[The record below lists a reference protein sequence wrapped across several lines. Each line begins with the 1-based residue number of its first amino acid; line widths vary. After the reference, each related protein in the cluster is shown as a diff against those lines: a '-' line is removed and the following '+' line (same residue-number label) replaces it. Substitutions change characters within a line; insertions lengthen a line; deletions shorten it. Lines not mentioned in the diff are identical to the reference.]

1 MARGEFEKELEYY
14 IAQRRKAKIKFSG
27 IFSPFKSRKKMPETA
42 LPPEIQKYDA
52 TSPAEPAVSIPGE
65 DDSGYQPKKGVFTR
79 MLEGLGLVSAEK
91 EEKPADIPA
100 EEVRQMLVKD
110 DITQDTKEIAKIALA
125 AIKHLPPEQLTAFKS
140 GPEFARLKELLKKHS
155 LIK

>member
-1 MARGEFEKELEYY
+1 MARGEFERELDNY

-27 IFSPFKSRKKMPETA
+27 IFSPFKSKKKMPETA
-42 LPPEIQKYDA
+42 MPPEIHKYDA

-65 DDSGYQPKKGVFTR
+65 EDDYQPRKGVFTR

-91 EEKPADIPA
+91 EEKPVDIPA
-100 EEVRQMLVKD
+100 EEVQHMLVKD

-125 AIKHLPPEQLTAFKS
+125 AIKHLPPNELTAFKS

>member
-1 MARGEFEKELEYY
+1 MARGEFEKELDNY

-27 IFSPFKSRKKMPETA
+27 IFSPFKSKKKMPETA

-65 DDSGYQPKKGVFTR
+65 EDDYQPRKGVFTR

-91 EEKPADIPA
+91 EEKPVDIPA
-100 EEVRQMLVKD
+100 EEVQHMLVKD

-125 AIKHLPPEQLTAFKS
+125 AIKHLPPEELTAFKS

>member
-1 MARGEFEKELEYY
+1 MARGEFERELDNY

-27 IFSPFKSRKKMPETA
+27 IFSPFKSKKKMPETA
-42 LPPEIQKYDA
+42 MPPEIQKYDA

-65 DDSGYQPKKGVFTR
+65 EDDYQPRKGVFTR

-91 EEKPADIPA
+91 EEKPVDIPA
-100 EEVRQMLVKD
+100 EEVQHMLVKD

-125 AIKHLPPEQLTAFKS
+125 AIKHLPPNELTAFKS

>member
-1 MARGEFEKELEYY
+1 MARGEFERELDNY

-27 IFSPFKSRKKMPETA
+27 IFSPFKSKKKMPETA
-42 LPPEIQKYDA
+42 MPPEIQKYDA

-65 DDSGYQPKKGVFTR
+65 EDDYQPRKGVFTR

-91 EEKPADIPA
+91 EEKPVDIPA
-100 EEVRQMLVKD
+100 DEVQHMLVKD

-125 AIKHLPPEQLTAFKS
+125 AIKHLPPNELTAFKS